1 MNDLQGSDSGA
12 AALDTAKLLIYI
24 MLNSL
29 MKVHMQYFSPE
40 AMQAIAE
47 NEKELLKNLGVSYR
61 YVDVDLLE
69 GEAAEKV
76 MEDMHKYN
84 PQTSFPTIVIDN
96 GKKVILGFQEEE
108 IRDYL
113 S

>member
-1 MNDLQGSDSGA
+1 M
-12 AALDTAKLLIYI
+12 IYDDNIVKIPGKTRGDI
-24 MLNSL
+24 MMFTLSTCIWCR
-29 MKVHMQYFSPE
+29 KT
-40 AMQAIAE
+40 
-47 NEKELLKNLGVSYR
+47 KELLKNLGVSYR

>member
-47 NEKELLKNLGVSYR
+47 NEKELLKNLR
-61 YVDVDLLE
+61 ELDEDVNINDL
-69 GEAAEKV
+69 
-76 MEDMHKYN
+76 
-84 PQTSFPTIVIDN
+84 VIS
-96 GKKVILGFQEEE
+96 LFQKAQ
-108 IRDYL
+108 L
-113 S
+113 H